1 MQITARVRRTCYVG
15 QVARVEIAW
24 NSSCREGKGTNCS
37 RKIEFTRVHPRYIYI
52 YIYLQ
57 SFFLLFFLI
66 RREIGQIK
74 IRSEV
79 RVALEFT
86 RFLVTRGSNV
96 LTRDRI
102 FFFFFHVN
110 GKFYRNFS
118 HSIFSRKRTVNSR
131 EKLLSYFS
139 ATWRF
144 SRIVRTSR
152 LFPFMINYASSRD

>member
-1 MQITARVRRTCYVG
+1 MWAKWLEWKLLGTRAAGRGRGQIVRGRSNSRVC
-15 QVARVEIAW
+15 ILD
-24 NSSCREGKGTNCS
+24 
-37 RKIEFTRVHPRYIYI
+37 IYI

-118 HSIFSRKRTVNSR
+118 HSTFSRKRTVNSR

-152 LFPFMINYASSRD
+152 LFPFMIDYASSRD

>member
-1 MQITARVRRTCYVG
+1 MWAKWLEWKLLGTRAAGRGRGQIVRGRSNSRVC
-15 QVARVEIAW
+15 ILD
-24 NSSCREGKGTNCS
+24 
-37 RKIEFTRVHPRYIYI
+37 IYI
-52 YIYLQ
+52 FTE
-57 SFFLLFFLI
+57 FFLLFFLI

-131 EKLLSYFS
+131 EELLSYFS

-152 LFPFMINYASSRD
+152 LFPFMIDYASSRD